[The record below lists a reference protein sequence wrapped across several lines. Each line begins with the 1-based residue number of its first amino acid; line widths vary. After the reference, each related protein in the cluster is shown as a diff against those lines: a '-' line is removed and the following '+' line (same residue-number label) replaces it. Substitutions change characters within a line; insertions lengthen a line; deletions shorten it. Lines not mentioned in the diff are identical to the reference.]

1 MTLSSWHA
9 LCIEMLYNT
18 PGMARARGERSSA
31 VLRWSGYILEFLLMA
46 LGLWVFISPWVLG
59 FSDQPRAA
67 WDAWLSGAVIFLL
80 AFWAWWSLARPDRRR
95 QASRRARRGGD
106 RPASA

>member
-1 MTLSSWHA
+1 M
-9 LCIEMLYNT
+9 
-18 PGMARARGERSSA
+18 
-31 VLRWSGYILEFLLMA
+31 LRWSGYIIEFLLMA

-67 WDAWLSGAVIFLL
+67 WDNWITGAVIFLL
-80 AFWAWWSLARPDRRR
+80 ALCAWWIMAGPRLRR
-95 QASRRARRGGD
+95 QAARRARSDGD